1 MRQKGTLDSRL
12 KQIRKELSLIDKD
25 LETLSGS
32 ASGGTAEGP
41 KPRIRSKELR
51 EKHER
56 SSGRATRAPRAEKAS
71 NREQLAT
78 KKRAKD
84 TAPLPQAGKDEQF
97 LEYLSSSFNSGRPMR
112 QERRIQRNKAILM
125 LIIVLFILFFVMYR
139 MMT

>member
-1 MRQKGTLDSRL
+1 MESRL

-25 LETLSGS
+25 LETLSDT
-32 ASGGTAEGP
+32 ASGGASDVP

-56 SSGRATRAPRAEKAS
+56 NSSRQAREPRGKKGPD
-71 NREQLAT
+71 REQLAT
-78 KKRAKD
+78 KKKAEP
-84 TAPLPQAGKDEQF
+84 TAPVPQAGKDDQF

-125 LIIVLFILFFVMYR
+125 LIIVLLILFFVLYR
-139 MMT
+139 ILT